1 MMTGSAMIRLMTIA
15 LVVLATSVFDAAI
28 AAAQHSSGWAEPIQ
42 RRLEQRQARYG
53 DSAPKFGDS
62 EFLEISEIAHD
73 HDTPRSLDLY
83 GEAVAGARCIAG
95 NDAASLASAL
105 AFRPN
110 TAAAEAAL
118 NALEAS
124 AKTCGTKAIARTGL
138 ARGLLS
144 EGVYLAAFPVAPALP
159 STPDLDRLRQFRQ
172 AEFDR
177 NAKRSPLEQSASDLA
192 NCLVMSD
199 LSLADRIA
207 RSDHGGEEEQAL
219 VDAMLENAS
228 ACFDDDVE
236 ISLGRSFLRSF
247 LMESLQ
253 RASLDFVR

>member
-1 MMTGSAMIRLMTIA
+1 MTSSAMLRLSA
-15 LVVLATSVFDAAI
+15 LLFVLLAALMLDAAA

-62 EFLEISEIAHD
+62 EFLEFSEIAHD

-83 GEAVAGARCIAG
+83 SQAIADARCMAG

-105 AFRPN
+105 ALRPN
-110 TAAAEAAL
+110 TAAAESAL

-144 EGVYLAAFPVAPALP
+144 EGAYLATFPVAPALP
-159 STPDLDRLRQFRQ
+159 SMPDLDRLRQFRQ

-219 VDAMLENAS
+219 IDAMLENAS

-247 LMESLQ
+247 VMESLQ
-253 RASLDFVR
+253 RASLDFAR